1 MAEEEALDHYFLKWH
16 RHMLFFFFF
25 YITVVLGQTRGSS
38 KEVCLAVSQRVTSER
53 GLIKGASEH

>member
-1 MAEEEALDHYFLKWH
+1 MEEEEALDHYFLKWH
-16 RHMLFFFFF
+16 RHMLFFF

-53 GLIKGASEH
+53 DLIKGASEH